1 MNPSFDPL
9 LESRIRLQADR
20 DLLERAIPG
29 ALIHL
34 LACLLTYYTTEAW
47 ERVPATFVVFAV
59 GIGLS
64 TAARLSAWRWARPG
78 MDGWRQW
85 GSVALHGA
93 MVVSQLAWGLLGAM
107 TFHYLGI
114 SDWNFVVI
122 ALSLLAIAAGIN
134 ATAATNVRFGSL
146 LHVVG
151 IGPLLVA
158 TLFNF
163 AAPGSATLALA
174 SFIFVLFMSFQ
185 LRVLHGQYMSAVRN
199 ATLLE
204 LRNQD
209 LDRARQQAEQANE
222 AKSQFLANMSH
233 ELRTPMNGVLGML
246 HLAQD
251 TPLARERREHLDVA
265 RHSAE
270 SLLRIFDDLLDFS
283 KIEAG
288 HLELRREPF
297 SLGALVTTIEK
308 AFAVRLRERGLAWRV
323 HLAESPWL
331 VGDEGRIRQVL
342 VNLVGNAIK
351 FTEQGE
357 VVLELALEPL
367 PEKRC
372 RVRFVVRDTG
382 LGIPASMISEIFEP
396 FRQVDESVTRTRGGT
411 GLGLAISGRLVAE
424 MGGVLTVSSELGHG
438 SAFSFTL
445 DLPEVAAPVLA
456 TERTGAAGLT
466 IPAGLR
472 VLLAEDNPVNQRVA
486 LGFLERYGCVVT
498 LVQNGADALAWL
510 EQQSADVVLMDVQMP
525 VMGGLEATRVLRERG
540 VRVPV
545 VALTASA
552 MVDDQRRCFDAGMD
566 AHLAKPLRPE
576 DLARVL
582 ASFFPA
588 PVEQESR

>member
-1 MNPSFDPL
+1 M
-9 LESRIRLQADR
+9 
-20 DLLERAIPG
+20 
-29 ALIHL
+29 
-34 LACLLTYYTTEAW
+34 
-47 ERVPATFVVFAV
+47 
-59 GIGLS
+59 
-64 TAARLSAWRWARPG
+64 
-78 MDGWRQW
+78 
-85 GSVALHGA
+85 
-93 MVVSQLAWGLLGAM
+93 
-107 TFHYLGI
+107 
-114 SDWNFVVI
+114 
-122 ALSLLAIAAGIN
+122 
-134 ATAATNVRFGSL
+134 
-146 LHVVG
+146 
-151 IGPLLVA
+151 
-158 TLFNF
+158 
-163 AAPGSATLALA
+163 
-174 SFIFVLFMSFQ
+174 
-185 LRVLHGQYMSAVRN
+185 
-199 ATLLE
+199 
-204 LRNQD
+204 
-209 LDRARQQAEQANE
+209 
-222 AKSQFLANMSH
+222 
-233 ELRTPMNGVLGML
+233 
-246 HLAQD
+246 
-251 TPLARERREHLDVA
+251 
-265 RHSAE
+265 
-270 SLLRIFDDLLDFS
+270 
-283 KIEAG
+283 
-288 HLELRREPF
+288 
-297 SLGALVTTIEK
+297 
-308 AFAVRLRERGLAWRV
+308 
-323 HLAESPWL
+323 
-331 VGDEGRIRQVL
+331 
-342 VNLVGNAIK
+342 
-351 FTEQGE
+351 
-357 VVLELALEPL
+357 LELALEPL

>member
-1 MNPSFDPL
+1 
-9 LESRIRLQADR
+9 ADR

-34 LACLLTYYTTEAW
+34 RACLLTFYTTEIWA
-47 ERVPATFVVFAV
+47 RVPGTYSLFAA

-64 TAARLSAWRWARPG
+64 TVARLSAWRWARPG
-78 MDGWRQW
+78 TDGWRQW
-85 GSVALHGA
+85 GSATLHGA
-93 MVVSQLAWGLLGAM
+93 MVVSQLAWGWLGAM

-114 SDWNFVVI
+114 SDWSFVMI
-122 ALSLLAIAAGIN
+122 ALSSLAIAAGIN
-134 ATAATNVRFGSL
+134 ATAATNVRFGLL
-146 LHVVG
+146 LHVAG
-151 IGPLLVA
+151 IGPLTVM
-158 TLFNF
+158 TLFKLE
-163 AAPGSATLALA
+163 APGSATLALT
-174 SFIFVLFMSFQ
+174 SFIFVVFMSFQ

-199 ATLLE
+199 AALLE

-209 LDRARQQAEQANE
+209 LDRARQQAEHANE

-251 TPLARERREHLDVA
+251 TPSAGERREHLDVA

-323 HLAESPWL
+323 QLPESPWL

-357 VVLELALEPL
+357 VVLELALEAL
-367 PEKRC
+367 PEDRC
-372 RVRFVVRDTG
+372 RVHFVVRDTG
-382 LGIPASMISEIFEP
+382 LGIPASMITEIFEP

-411 GLGLAISGRLVAE
+411 GLGLAISRRLVAE
-424 MGGVLTVSSELGHG
+424 MGGVLTVASELGHG

-445 DLPEVAAPVLA
+445 DLPEVAAPVPP
-456 TERTGAAGLT
+456 TEAAGGG
-466 IPAGLR
+466 IAIRAGLR
-472 VLLAEDNPVNQRVA
+472 VLLAEDNEVNQRVA

-498 LVQNGADALAWL
+498 LVPNGADALAWL
-510 EQQSADVVLMDVQMP
+510 EQHSADVVLMDVQMP

-552 MVDDQRRCFDAGMD
+552 MVDDQRRCFEAGMD

-582 ASFFPA
+582 ASLFPA
-588 PVEQESR
+588 AVEQESR